1 MNARRQTKFIHER
14 QFVAE
19 MAVDVVESDYGW
31 SPSISLADACKLDD
45 VRRALKAG
53 DLKAAARYG
62 PVYEMRPVASRP

>member
-1 MNARRQTKFIHER
+1 MSARRKIKFIHER

-19 MAVDVVESDYGW
+19 VAVDVMESDDGW
-31 SPSISLADACKLDD
+31 SPSISLADACRLDD

-62 PVYEMRPVASRP
+62 PVYEMRPVASHP